1 MGPGWGAGAPQLAL
15 AAAAPWAL
23 FPGPT
28 LAAPLLLTLAL
39 LAPLARSCVQCRAGH
54 RDIPARFA
62 RLCARY
68 RQLHARPGCPG
79 RPWDPAAFKG
89 FALDEQAMDAVT
101 EKTHRVLRL
110 IEINQTLSDLPKFWD
125 WLREVKL
132 LEYSKEGGSALAIN
146 CSSCKKG
153 EVPCWALKKCYP
165 GRRDLRDS
173 LLLLSVLSASSLLGG
188 VITCALQFRFYPL
201 PE

>member
-110 IEINQTLSDLPKFWD
+110 IVLCPPAC
-125 WLREVKL
+125 R
-132 LEYSKEGGSALAIN
+132 GSALAIN